1 MGRFYKKAIVTALL
15 VSALSTTAFAASKDN
30 SDYENIPPEAV
41 IVTDFNSDIFKS
53 SAFSNYDN
61 EHQQYRL
68 SKYDIINVSIVGF
81 NDSLNKSNTMG
92 RYGYTSSAING
103 SVNYNSTLAQT
114 GFNDIVIGPDGY
126 AQLPYA
132 GSVKLAGLT
141 VDEAKDLLTMKLGRY
156 LKIPSM
162 SVIVTS
168 YGPRKV
174 QVLGEVEKPGIIEL
188 AADDMNVLAAV
199 TSAGWANKYGRIKKI
214 QVIRIIDGVMYVK
227 EANLKDYIEKH
238 DIRQNIEL
246 KDGDILY
253 IPRSNKIDLQDD
265 IMPWISFYGL
275 YKNIT
280 D

>member
-1 MGRFYKKAIVTALL
+1 MNFFNKKTIVTALL
-15 VSALSTTAFAASKDN
+15 LSMMTTTIWAAPNDN
-30 SDYENIPPEAV
+30 TDYENIPPQAV
-41 IVTDFNSDIFKS
+41 VVTGFDNDIFQAA
-53 SAFSNYDN
+53 AFNNYEN
-61 EHQQYRL
+61 THKQYRL
-68 SKYDIINVSIVGF
+68 HKYDIINVSIVGF
-81 NDSLNKSNTMG
+81 NNGLRNQNTMG
-92 RYGYTSSAING
+92 RYGYTSSTVNG
-103 SVNYNSTLAQT
+103 TVNYNSTLAQT

-141 VDEAKDLLTMKLGRY
+141 VDEARDLLSMKLGKY

-162 SVIVTS
+162 SVIVSS

-199 TSAGWANKYGRIKKI
+199 TSAGWANKYGCIKKI

-227 EANLKDYIEKH
+227 EVNLKDYIEEH
-238 DIRQNIEL
+238 DIRQNLEL
-246 KDGDILY
+246 QDGDILY

-280 D
+280 E

>member
-1 MGRFYKKAIVTALL
+1 MKGFNKKTLVTVLL
-15 VSALSTTAFAASKDN
+15 LSMVTTTIWAAPNDN
-30 SDYENIPPEAV
+30 TDYENIPPQAV
-41 IVTDFNSDIFKS
+41 VVTGFDSDIFQAA
-53 SAFSNYDN
+53 AFNNYEN
-61 EHQQYRL
+61 THKQYRL
-68 SKYDIINVSIVGF
+68 HKYDIINVSIVGF
-81 NDSLNKSNTMG
+81 NNGLRNQNTMG
-92 RYGYTSSAING
+92 RYGYTSSTVNG
-103 SVNYNSTLAQT
+103 TVNYNSTLAQT

-238 DIRQNIEL
+238 DICQNIEL